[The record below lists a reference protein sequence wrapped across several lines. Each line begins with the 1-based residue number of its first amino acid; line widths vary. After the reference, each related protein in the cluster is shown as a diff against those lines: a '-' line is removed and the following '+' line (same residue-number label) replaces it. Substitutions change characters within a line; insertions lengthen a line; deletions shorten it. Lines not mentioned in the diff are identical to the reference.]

1 MRPLRSH
8 LCTLVLAGLALLVAG
23 CLGED
28 GDRPTKLEALARWED
43 RRLAPQD
50 SLATFL
56 QDPDAHVRLAAVRSA
71 GLIGRNDALVRMLDL
86 LDDPSQTVR
95 IQTCFSLGILGDS
108 LAVPALEKAT
118 EDARPT
124 VRLAALRG
132 LAQVPNDGS
141 ALLKAAVAEE
151 PREAAAAFDAL
162 RNQADRVPREDLLK
176 VLRAGLVSDIPDIQW
191 RTLRC
196 VERAP
201 DSTLVHLVIP
211 YARSNDEQ
219 VRIHAFRALSRLG
232 GTGAKEADLTK
243 VTEHPFRGR
252 AEVRLDVA
260 ACRALGALSALAPEE
275 MMPAFSAVLIEMA
288 GHRHPHVSASAL
300 EAMAQVV
307 ADHPLPPEAA
317 DRESLLPVWRIRM
330 ARSAAERL
338 DHPEAGVR
346 AAAIRARAALRG
358 RGALDEFTARLDH
371 ETVAFPAAALAKAIG
386 DLAENP
392 QVALRPILG
401 RLMIDSGADRGPA
414 RRWYG
419 HATVVGEALTAIAAR
434 DDLSQQLKSIYLFE
448 FLMRARR
455 GGATDHDQVLAA
467 VALDLLGAFP
477 GDGPARSAVRT
488 ARLAPAAW
496 HGDLN
501 LGALGCLTRIWAA
514 TDSIWTPTDSTA
526 ALARIFINEGLDD
539 PDIRIRLAARRF
551 AEESKL
557 LSDDL
562 IPTEASLH
570 ATLPAFVRSTDQ
582 PGVALSFHTPLV
594 TGTTSRGDFTI
605 TLRPDLA
612 PNTCAMFLDLIDKG
626 FYEDLIFHRVV
637 PDFVVQ
643 GGDPTGT
650 GWGGPGYTIRSEWS
664 ATPYTRGMVGIAH
677 SGKDTGGS
685 QWFVTLSE
693 QPHLVGRYTIFGKV
707 TKGLEVFDDMQPGDL
722 FSLSTRP

>member
-1 MRPLRSH
+1 MRPLRS
-8 LCTLVLAGLALLVAG
+8 LLYTLVLAGLALLVAG

-260 ACRALGALSALAPEE
+260 ACRALPRRDDAGLFRRADRDGGPPASPCQRQRPRGHGPGSGRSSVAARSGRPGKPFTRVANPHGAVGSRT
-275 MMPAFSAVLIEMA
+275 A
-288 GHRHPHVSASAL
+288 GSSGSRGPRGRHP
-300 EAMAQVV
+300 
-307 ADHPLPPEAA
+307 
-317 DRESLLPVWRIRM
+317 
-330 ARSAAERL
+330 
-338 DHPEAGVR
+338 
-346 AAAIRARAALRG
+346 
-358 RGALDEFTARLDH
+358 
-371 ETVAFPAAALAKAIG
+371 
-386 DLAENP
+386 
-392 QVALRPILG
+392 
-401 RLMIDSGADRGPA
+401 
-414 RRWYG
+414 
-419 HATVVGEALTAIAAR
+419 
-434 DDLSQQLKSIYLFE
+434 
-448 FLMRARR
+448 
-455 GGATDHDQVLAA
+455 
-467 VALDLLGAFP
+467 
-477 GDGPARSAVRT
+477 
-488 ARLAPAAW
+488 
-496 HGDLN
+496 
-501 LGALGCLTRIWAA
+501 
-514 TDSIWTPTDSTA
+514 
-526 ALARIFINEGLDD
+526 
-539 PDIRIRLAARRF
+539 
-551 AEESKL
+551 
-557 LSDDL
+557 
-562 IPTEASLH
+562 
-570 ATLPAFVRSTDQ
+570 
-582 PGVALSFHTPLV
+582 
-594 TGTTSRGDFTI
+594 
-605 TLRPDLA
+605 
-612 PNTCAMFLDLIDKG
+612 
-626 FYEDLIFHRVV
+626 
-637 PDFVVQ
+637 
-643 GGDPTGT
+643 
-650 GWGGPGYTIRSEWS
+650 GPGRPTRSWC
-664 ATPYTRGMVGIAH
+664 PR
-677 SGKDTGGS
+677 
-685 QWFVTLSE
+685 
-693 QPHLVGRYTIFGKV
+693 
-707 TKGLEVFDDMQPGDL
+707 
-722 FSLSTRP
+722 